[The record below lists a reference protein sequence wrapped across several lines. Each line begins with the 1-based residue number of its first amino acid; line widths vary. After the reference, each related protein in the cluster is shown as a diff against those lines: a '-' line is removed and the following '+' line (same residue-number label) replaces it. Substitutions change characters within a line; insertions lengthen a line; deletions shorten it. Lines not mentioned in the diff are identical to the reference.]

1 MILGYASVFVRFL
14 NLVSLPM
21 LSAIVFLSVQSQV
34 VARLSLS
41 DTGGGCNVVLQALQA
56 ARWPE

>member
-1 MILGYASVFVRFL
+1 
-14 NLVSLPM
+14 M